1 MLTMATTDEQRGQYA
16 REILERIIPAL
27 DAEYNRIREEESMSQ
42 DEFDRKTKR
51 IKESIRIRLI
61 QIRKELLTARGRRKM
76 ELEKML
82 EIKQVEYDNI
92 NAN

>member
-27 DAEYNRIREEESMSQ
+27 DAEYNRIREEESMSH

-82 EIKQVEYDNI
+82 QIKQAEYDNI

>member
-1 MLTMATTDEQRGQYA
+1 MLTMASDDKQRGQIA

-27 DAEYNRIREEESMSQ
+27 DAEYHRIREEEAMSQ

-61 QIRKELLTARGRRKM
+61 QIRKELQTARGRRKL
-76 ELEKML
+76 ELQKML
-82 EIKQVEYDNI
+82 EIKQAEYDNI
-92 NAN
+92 NAS